1 MPCLLNFP
9 PSLPFSLSACLGVV
23 SLVSCLLS
31 LSLSRF
37 VCPCLRFRLSLFR
50 RIPRPSA
57 TALADEGDDE
67 LFADALSHLASDTNN
82 DNDDTGGGEGDIR
95 SVAAGGGAVGRGGGG
110 SVGGAPGGE
119 LDEGEE
125 ATWAV
130 EKEEALMVNR
140 MFRM

>member
-1 MPCLLNFP
+1 MAPRLSPFLPLLFSPSP
-9 PSLPFSLSACLGVV
+9 PVSVLGFSFIFLF
-23 SLVSCLLS
+23 
-31 LSLSRF
+31 RF
-37 VCPCLRFRLSLFR
+37 VCLWLRLSSLLAR
-50 RIPRPSA
+50 HIPRPSA

-82 DNDDTGGGEGDIR
+82 DNDHTAGGEGDIR
-95 SVAAGGGAVGRGGGG
+95 SVAAGGTTGGRGGGG
-110 SVGGAPGGE
+110 GVGGAPDSQ